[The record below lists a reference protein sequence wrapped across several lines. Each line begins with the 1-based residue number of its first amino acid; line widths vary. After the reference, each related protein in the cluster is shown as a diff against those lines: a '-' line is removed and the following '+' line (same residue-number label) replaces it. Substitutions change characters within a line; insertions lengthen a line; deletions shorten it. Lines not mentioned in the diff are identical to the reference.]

1 MNAELNT
8 PAESYIVSEPSPL
21 RSIIIIKAASLFALM
36 ALSAWLVLQT
46 AGQRQ
51 AVLLLLGYA
60 LGAVL
65 IYATFSF
72 SNGWRRMVSE
82 RKSIWL
88 RAQMVMLVVASALIL
103 PVLAEGSLW
112 GTAVFAYIRPIGAS
126 LIAGA
131 FMFGIGMQLVGSC
144 ASGTLYNSGGGQFKM
159 LIALMTFAIGALL
172 ASAHYGWW
180 MNQTNFLPVDW
191 TSLVGVWGAVLVNTL
206 IAGGF
211 YWLFRT
217 IEKQRYGKVDPLW
230 GPGSGRVL
238 LLGGLALAVLNFITV
253 GVAGRPWSV
262 ANAFPLWGAKGSEW
276 LGLGLDLDFWG
287 YWVQPAAERALAG
300 GLLDD
305 ATSVMN
311 IGIIAGALAV
321 AILTAR
327 FKFRWRLTFSEFVGT
342 AFGGLLLG
350 YGATIGFGCN
360 VGALIGGVVSGSLHG
375 WIWFLAAFAGTTLVV
390 FARGLKKEA
399 KPS

>member
-8 PAESYIVSEPSPL
+8 PAERYIVSEPSPL
-21 RSIIIIKAASLFALM
+21 RSIVIIKAASLFALM

-65 IYATFSF
+65 FYATFSF

-112 GTAVFAYIRPIGAS
+112 GTPVFAYIRPIGAS

-159 LIALMTFAIGALL
+159 LIALMTFAVGALL

-191 TSLVGVWGAVLVNTL
+191 TSHVGVWGAVLVNTL

-276 LGLGLDLDFWG
+276 LGLGLDLDFWD

-327 FKFRWRLTFSEFVGT
+327 FKFRWRLIFSEFVAT

>member
-1 MNAELNT
+1 MNAEVNT
-8 PAESYIVSEPSPL
+8 SAKYYIVSDSSTVRLP
-21 RSIIIIKAASLFALM
+21 IFIKAIFLFTLM
-36 ALSAWLVLQT
+36 GLSAWFLLQT

-51 AVLLLLGYA
+51 AILLLLGYA

-65 IYATFSF
+65 FKATFSF

-82 RKSIWL
+82 RKSLWL
-88 RAQMVMLVVASALIL
+88 RAQMVMLAVASVLIL

-112 GTAVFAYIRPIGAS
+112 GTPVFAYIRPIGAS

-131 FMFGIGMQLVGSC
+131 FIFGIGMQLVGSC

-159 LIALMTFAIGALL
+159 LIALMMFAVGALL

-180 MNQTNFLPVDW
+180 MNQVNFLPVDW
-191 TSLVGVWGAVLVNTL
+191 TSLVGVWGGVLVNTL

-211 YWLFRT
+211 YWLFRA

-230 GPGSGRVL
+230 SPGLGRTL

-253 GVAGRPWSV
+253 GVAGSPWSV

-276 LGLGLDLDFWG
+276 LGVGLDLDFWD
-287 YWVQPAAERALAG
+287 YWTQPAAERALAG

-321 AILTAR
+321 AILTT
-327 FKFRWRLTFSEFVGT
+327 KFNLRWRLTFAEFVAT
-342 AFGGLLLG
+342 ASGGLLLG

-360 VGALIGGVVSGSLHG
+360 VGAFVGGVVSGSLHG

-390 FARGLKKEA
+390 ATKGFKVAT
-399 KPS
+399 PS

>member
-1 MNAELNT
+1 
-8 PAESYIVSEPSPL
+8 
-21 RSIIIIKAASLFALM
+21 
-36 ALSAWLVLQT
+36 
-46 AGQRQ
+46 
-51 AVLLLLGYA
+51 
-60 LGAVL
+60 
-65 IYATFSF
+65 
-72 SNGWRRMVSE
+72 
-82 RKSIWL
+82 
-88 RAQMVMLVVASALIL
+88 
-103 PVLAEGSLW
+103 
-112 GTAVFAYIRPIGAS
+112 
-126 LIAGA
+126 
-131 FMFGIGMQLVGSC
+131 
-144 ASGTLYNSGGGQFKM
+144 
-159 LIALMTFAIGALL
+159 
-172 ASAHYGWW
+172 
-180 MNQTNFLPVDW
+180 
-191 TSLVGVWGAVLVNTL
+191 
-206 IAGGF
+206 
-211 YWLFRT
+211 
-217 IEKQRYGKVDPLW
+217 
-230 GPGSGRVL
+230 
-238 LLGGLALAVLNFITV
+238 VLNFITV

-276 LGLGLDLDFWG
+276 LGLGLDLDFWD

-327 FKFRWRLTFSEFVGT
+327 FNFRWRLTFSEFLAT

-399 KPS
+399 EPS